1 MRETQVMPEQKTLEA
16 EDLFVMAAAA
26 ILIVTAVLLRISWYP
41 IVTSDYTYFTRLW
54 FEALQNN
61 PGLTAFAYPFSNY
74 APAYLYAIKA
84 LNVIPVS
91 SLYSLKSLSVLGDIM
106 LAIVA
111 TRILLRSS
119 FRRASTVQTL
129 MLSAIFFALPTVM
142 VNSALWGQ
150 SDALYTVP
158 LLLSLYFLLEDRPFP
173 TAFWF
178 GVAFAIKLQSIFF
191 LPVLVGYLLQ
201 KRSTARYLLVPP
213 VMFIL
218 SLVPALLGGGSLPYW
233 LLIYFHE
240 AQEYPYL
247 TLSAPNFYA
256 FIEKLPFS
264 ADLLTFFFWLGI
276 ALAFAVSLWI
286 MLYMRRTRPFATHT
300 VLALTLTSV
309 LFIPYLLPR
318 MHERYFYVAD
328 VISVIYALVEPR
340 RWILPFLVIGASF
353 LSYLPYLSSQVPS
366 LSAISLDLRFPAVL
380 MTTAALI
387 LLVDWLHSAR
397 PLTSSS

>member
-1 MRETQVMPEQKTLEA
+1 MPEQDTFKTR
-16 EDLFVMAAAA
+16 DLIVLAAAA
-26 ILIVTAVLLRISWYP
+26 VLVVTAVLLRISWYQ

-61 PGLTAFAYPFSNY
+61 SGLTAFAYPFSNY
-74 APAYLYAIKA
+74 APSYLYAIKV
-84 LNVIPVS
+84 LTVIPVS
-91 SLYSLKSLSVLGDIM
+91 SLYSLKTLSVVGDIL

-111 TRILLRSS
+111 TKILLRSS
-119 FRRASTVQTL
+119 FRRAGAMQTP
-129 MLSAIFFALPTVM
+129 MLFALFFAIPTVM
-142 VNSALWGQ
+142 INSALWGQ
-150 SDALYTVP
+150 SDVLYTLP

-173 TAFWF
+173 TALWF
-178 GVAFAIKLQSIFF
+178 GVAFAVKLQAIFF

-201 KRSTARYLLVPP
+201 KRTTTPYLLIPP

-264 ADLLTFFFWLGI
+264 TDLLTFFFWLGI

-286 MLYMRRTRPFATHT
+286 MLYMRRTRPFATRT
-300 VLALTLTSV
+300 VLALSLTSV

-328 VISVIYALVEPR
+328 VVSVIYALVEPR
-340 RWILPFLVIGASF
+340 RWLLPFLVIGASL
-353 LSYLPYLSSQVPS
+353 LSYLPYLSGQVPS
-366 LSAISLDLRFPAVL
+366 LSAVQLDLRFPAVL

-387 LLVDWLHSAR
+387 LLIDWLQGAR
-397 PLTSSS
+397 PLTSNS